1 MTTITLISLIL
12 LGISLLYFLKQPK
25 EINYIYGYRTKRSMK
40 SLDNWIY
47 SNRKASIGFL
57 FFSGLNLVLS
67 LIFANITIS
76 VFLVLFTIEIS
87 FLVYWIE
94 KKLKM
99 NTDES

>member
-12 LGISLLYFLKQPK
+12 LGISLLYFLIPPK
-25 EINYIYGYRTKRSMK
+25 KINYIYGYRTKRSIKNM
-40 SLDNWIY
+40 DNWVF
-47 SNRKASIGFL
+47 SNRKASVGFL
-57 FFSGLNLVLS
+57 FFSGFNLALS

-76 VFLVLFTIEIS
+76 VFIILFIVEIS

-99 NTDES
+99 NKDD